1 MKKRIIE
8 IAVLF
13 TIAIVVFVTS
23 SVMNYSRKEDVPTE
37 EKISEIESQDLE
49 GNQNEHSSQSTSES
63 SEQLICVYICG
74 AIKNPGV
81 YYLPLESRLN
91 DAVILA
97 GGMLPEANA
106 EGCNLAEILT
116 DGRKIRIPYQGE
128 EVSFEAYSYDENG
141 LMEDE
146 KVNINTANEDELTT
160 IPGIGQTR
168 AEAIVAYR
176 KKHGDFKSVEEIMNV
191 SGIKEGLFLK
201 ISPYIKI

>member
-23 SVMNYSRKEDVPTE
+23 SVMNYSCKEDVSTE

-106 EGCNLAEILT
+106 EGSNLAEILT

-128 EVSFEAYSYDENG
+128 AVSFEAYSYDENG

-176 KKHGDFKSVEEIMNV
+176 KKHGDFNSVEEIMNV